1 MVLVVVIWYKKKKS
15 FKIAPVRR
23 NWIKKVVWWYIWLN
37 KNHLKDI
44 SNRLKKT
51 FMKKE
56 LVYLYIVNIADSF
69 KTMYVF
75 LARIEHGIK

>member
-1 MVLVVVIWYKKKKS
+1 
-15 FKIAPVRR
+15 
-23 NWIKKVVWWYIWLN
+23 
-37 KNHLKDI
+37 
-44 SNRLKKT
+44 
-51 FMKKE
+51 MKKE

>member
-1 MVLVVVIWYKKKKS
+1 MALVAVIWKKNKS
-15 FKIAPVRR
+15 FKIAPVKR

-51 FMKKE
+51 CMKKE
-56 LVYLYIVNIADSF
+56 LAYLYIVNIADSF
-69 KTMYVF
+69 KDHVCF
-75 LARIEHGIK
+75 LVRIEHGIK